1 MEKNHYIHLF
11 KLHRILIALGSTNG
25 TSLISEKAA
34 GQNSGIFRKT
44 CPGKRLYMV
53 AVLNPE

>member
-1 MEKNHYIHLF
+1 MKKNDYISLF
-11 KLHRILIALGSTNG
+11 KLCLILIAAGSTNG

-44 CPGKRLYMV
+44 RRGRRLYV
-53 AVLNPE
+53 FAVLSPE